1 MSQVKKN
8 ISKTLHVSQDVIAR
22 IISNAVKEVEGV
34 EGIAPIP
41 KNPAQIWFKEENF
54 GDIRIG
60 LVDDVLSV
68 SVGIILKNGTK
79 AMNTAE
85 NVQNKVKSAVQ
96 GMLGLTVA
104 KVNVKICDA
113 VF

>member
-1 MSQVKKN
+1 MSQVEKN

-41 KNPAQIWFKEENF
+41 KSPAQIWFKEENF